1 VFTLTLCLPDGTTT
15 HVLTSHTGRLERAK
29 TKMRIP
35 QSYVQKCKVVAHIF
49 QAIFIFAALCIT
61 IAVFTMDGET
71 GGATKFYVAL
81 VGPLSTR
88 TGGEESQTRGSGRS
102 MQHG

>member
-1 VFTLTLCLPDGTTT
+1 
-15 HVLTSHTGRLERAK
+15 
-29 TKMRIP
+29 MRIP